1 MTFLTIFEVTKIL
14 CSFRLVLEGKADKGM
29 PESSRLNF
37 FKKSL
42 ANNYALSDAEGN
54 TSRAFNRGGR
64 ADLTL
69 LRTLLAIYQKSRES
83 CFWEVVDSLV
93 LLAYASLAAL
103 RTLLK
108 QLLACLNFTLDSKDS
123 FY

>member
-1 MTFLTIFEVTKIL
+1 MTFSTIFEVTEIL

-54 TSRAFNRGGR
+54 TSRAFSRGGR